1 MWRRVNLPRPMVWLM
16 SQTIEPV
23 IARKTWRS
31 VEPIHGM
38 IYFAPEAEERY
49 ASLGLGDRSGYFAS
63 RSAAMGP
70 VDVEVVVATF
80 FNFHPGL
87 VRRSMEGVWS
97 RTGTEAVLAARLESV
112 DAALRRGL
120 GDSALASKEMA
131 RAAQLARIAA
141 ETACERPEGRP
152 LFAGHS
158 RLPWPDEDHLVLW
171 HAQTL
176 LREFRGDGHVAA
188 LCCAGL
194 TGAEALVVHAASG
207 EVAASVLRASRE
219 WPDDEWAAAVE
230 SIRSRGWL
238 ADGEDLELSAS
249 GAEHRKGIEDQT
261 DALAVHPYAAL
272 GEDLCAELRTLARPF
287 SQAIV
292 AGGMVGFARSAK

>member
-1 MWRRVNLPRPMVWLM
+1 MVWLM
-16 SQTIEPV
+16 SPAIDPI

-38 IYFAPEAEERY
+38 IYFAPEALERY

-70 VDVEVVVATF
+70 VEAEVVVATF
-80 FNFHPGL
+80 FNFHPEL
-87 VRRSMEGVWS
+87 VHRSMDGVWS
-97 RTGTEAVLAARLESV
+97 RTGIEAVLTARFDAA

-120 GDSALASKEMA
+120 GDALGSKEMA
-131 RAAQLARIAA
+131 RAAQLARMAA

-158 RLPWPDEDHLVLW
+158 RLAWPDEDHLVLW

-176 LREFRGDGHVAA
+176 LREFRGDGHIAA

-194 TGAEALVVHAASG
+194 TGVEALVVHAASG
-207 EVAASVLRASRE
+207 EAAASVLRASRE
-219 WPDDEWAAAVE
+219 WPDDAWDAAVQ
-230 SIRSRGWL
+230 SVRSRGWL
-238 ADGEDLELSAS
+238 ATGEGLELSVS
-249 GAEHRKGIEDQT
+249 GAEHRKQVEDLT
-261 DALAVHPYAAL
+261 DALALHPYAAL
-272 GEDLCAELRTLARPF
+272 GEELCAELRSLARPF
-287 SQAIV
+287 SKAIV
-292 AGGMVGFARSAK
+292 AQGMVGFTRSDS